1 MNTKKN
7 MENNKRKFDPVIC
20 GLLVI
25 ILLIMVFAPL
35 FNKKDNVAYANQFN
49 NITFIRQKRAEAY
62 MQQIAS
68 NIIESQFKKPEKKQV
83 PKIAE
88 YIVQRG
94 DSYWKISQ
102 NHYNDGK
109 YYVAIAEYN
118 KRNVYE
124 VLYSGTLLKLPEL
137 ADEEFMKIYKSSS
150 TKYANRS
157 NGTSLASRSSNS
169 SQQRSSSNNN
179 TSSSSSNGKFDQS
192 TEVAAKNYTGE
203 VDTSNMEYLGEY
215 KITGYVP
222 TCAHCCGKTNGI
234 GASGAQI
241 QPGYSVAAPK
251 GLAFGTKLYIQG
263 YGYYVVQDRG
273 GFGNNV
279 IDVACSSHHSCNSIT
294 ARGIK
299 VYIVND

>member
-7 MENNKRKFDPVIC
+7 MENNKSKFDPVIC
-20 GLLVI
+20 GLLAIILVI
-25 ILLIMVFAPL
+25 ICLIPIL
-35 FNKKDNVAYANQFN
+35 GNNDNTIYANQY
-49 NITFIRQKRAEAY
+49 NIIPTRQKQLENY
-62 MQQIAS
+62 IQQIDS
-68 NIIESQFKKPEKKQV
+68 GIIEPKTKKLERKQ
-83 PKIAE
+83 PSKITE

-102 NHYNDGK
+102 NHYNNGN
-109 YYVAIAEYN
+109 YYIAIAEYN
-118 KRNVYE
+118 KKNIND

-137 ADEEFMKIYKSSS
+137 TDEEFMKIYNNPSQRII
-150 TKYANRS
+150 NRS
-157 NGTSLASRSSNS
+157 AGTSLASRSGNS
-169 SQQRSSSNNN
+169 SQQRSSSNNTN
-179 TSSSSSNGKFDQS
+179 NSSNGKSDQS

-273 GFGNNV
+273 GFGNKV

-294 ARGIK
+294 AKGIK